1 MERIFLYMLAIADIL
16 VGFAI
21 LHRSS
26 DRFGFDTYRSFLD
39 RQERQRRT
47 GSHGYFESFFQKTH
61 ISL

>member
-39 RQERQRRT
+39 RQAAEADWK
-47 GSHGYFESFFQKTH
+47 SWLF
-61 ISL
+61 

>member
-21 LHRSS
+21 LHRNS

-39 RQERQRRT
+39 RQERQRQT
-47 GSHGYFESFFQKTH
+47 K
-61 ISL
+61 